1 MKAEINK
8 YIKNSGKWLGSSL
21 HSVATS
27 WKKGKTFLEDE
38 YLKKIECNSDQS
50 YFYFRCKCYHSFR
63 KKDEPHSLTLAM
75 CIVSEEVVESTCSCV
90 AGKSGYCNHLLAL
103 MLKLCKFSLFESKST
118 QDLVNDA
125 DQNPEEAGMY
135 QKG

>member
-38 YLKKIECNSDQS
+38 YLKKIECTSDQS
-50 YFYFRCKCYHSFR
+50 YFYFRCKYYYSFR
-63 KKDEPHSLTLAM
+63 KKDEPHSLKLQWATK
-75 CIVSEEVVESTCSCV
+75 VVETV
-90 AGKSGYCNHLLAL
+90 
-103 MLKLCKFSLFESKST
+103 
-118 QDLVNDA
+118 D
-125 DQNPEEAGMY
+125 
-135 QKG
+135 